1 MVRSSTTGWG
11 WAPGLSRDTQA
22 EMGEMLPYAFGLAA
36 LGFVIGV
43 TLFARGMVAYRRGA
57 VVSSIATST
66 ADALAAG
73 EVRLTG
79 TVEPLGMTLV
89 SPLQSQSCVWYHG
102 RIVEREGRSEHV
114 LLDEQRGLDFALRDA
129 TGTVRIVP
137 RHLHA
142 ELDPAFDG
150 ATDLFGG
157 DPPGLMRRTGP
168 SSTAVPELD
177 RQAAIAD
184 LLTVKPPL
192 HEGPT
197 EPGSLLGGALAS
209 GALGGQIATRRH
221 YTEYRIEPGEQITVL
236 GFARPYGQIDP
247 SNSDTADDD
256 DAVIAQDIAAA
267 RAAGTLAQSPRS
279 EREAWGNLAIPGFG
293 IGRPTEQPALDPGV
307 HPPLP
312 ADPATAK
319 RAQQIFAVSPETL
332 VVTTDR
338 SRQLTVYAGSPAAAT
353 GFDRAAYLRG
363 LAGVAL
369 AVVSVLVIAALWRGG
384 M

>member
-1 MVRSSTTGWG
+1 MWHGVVQYDWVEVGRT
-11 WAPGLSRDTQA
+11 LSRETQG
-22 EMGEMLPYAFGLAA
+22 EMGELLPYAFGLAA
-36 LGFVIGV
+36 LGFVVGV

-79 TVEPLGMTLV
+79 TVEPLAMTLV
-89 SPLQSQSCVWYHG
+89 SPLQSQPCVWYHG
-102 RIVEREGRSEHV
+102 RIVEREGRSERV
-114 LLDEQRGLDFALRDA
+114 VLDEQRGLDFALRDG

-142 ELDPAFDG
+142 ELEPAFDG

-157 DPPGLMRRTGP
+157 DPPGLLRRTGP
-168 SSTAVPELD
+168 SSAAVPELD

-184 LLTVKPPL
+184 LLTVKPPMR
-192 HEGPT
+192 EEAS
-197 EPGSLLGGALAS
+197 EPGSLLV
-209 GALGGQIATRRH
+209 GALGGQVATRRH

-247 SNSDTADDD
+247 SNSDAASDDP
-256 DAVIAQDIAAA
+256 VIAQDVAAA

-332 VVTTDR
+332 VVTTDQ